1 MSKISFNNKQT
12 DFTLALKKSVEEY
25 FTSRNIKTTG
35 NWKLY
40 TKTAIVLASAFVL
53 YWILLFVQPAAWISL
68 ILCALFGI
76 NLAVIGFNVMHD
88 GAHGSYS
95 QKHWVNEIMAY
106 TLNLMGGSSQ
116 MWKMKHNIIHH
127 TYTNIEGQDD
137 DIDIKPFIR
146 TNEHQKR
153 YWFHRYQH
161 IYFPVLYSL
170 TLLWWVFQ
178 RDFLKYFTGK
188 ISGFKMRKMTFGD
201 HVVFWLTKLSYVF
214 IYLVLPIMMV
224 GVTEAIIGYL
234 VANLVSGVVL
244 ALVFQLAHV
253 VEHAD
258 FPMPDPSTNKM
269 EETWVIH
276 QFTTTAD
283 FSTRSKVM
291 TWFTGG
297 LNFQLEHHLFP
308 KISHIHYPGIHKVIQ
323 DLCRKYEVP
332 IIEYPNLFKAL
343 KSHVLY
349 LRTCGTTA

>member
-1 MSKISFNNKQT
+1 MSKISFSNKQT
-12 DFTLALKKSVEEY
+12 DFTVALKKSVEEY
-25 FTSRNIKTTG
+25 FSAHNLKTTG

-40 TKTAIVLASAFVL
+40 SKTIIVLSTAAL
-53 YWILLFVQPAAWISL
+53 TYWLLLFVQPTAWISL
-68 ILCALFGI
+68 LLCALFGI

-95 QKHWVNEIMAY
+95 QKKWVNEIMAY
-106 TLNLMGGSSQ
+106 TLNLMGGSVQ
-116 MWKMKHNIIHH
+116 MWKMKHNVIHH

-153 YWFHRYQH
+153 YWFHKYQH

-188 ISGFKMRKMTFGD
+188 ILGFKMKKMSFGE
-201 HVVFWLTKLSYVF
+201 HLIFWITKISYVF

-224 GVTEAIIGYL
+224 GVGEALLGYL
-234 VANLVSGVVL
+234 VVNLVSGVVL
-244 ALVFQLAHV
+244 ALVFQMAHV
-253 VEHAD
+253 VEDAG
-258 FPMPDPSTNKM
+258 FPMPDEKTHKM
-269 EETWVIH
+269 EETWVLH
-276 QFTTTAD
+276 QFQTTAD
-283 FSTRSKVM
+283 FSTRSRIM

-308 KISHIHYPGIHKVIQ
+308 KISHIHYPALHKVIK
-323 DLCRKYEVP
+323 DLCKKYDVRM
-332 IIEYPNLFKAL
+332 IEYPNIFKAL
-343 KSHVLY
+343 KSHIMY
-349 LRTCGTTA
+349 LRMVGASA

>member
-1 MSKISFNNKQT
+1 MAKISFNNSPT
-12 DFTLALKKSVEEY
+12 DFTIALKKSVEDY
-25 FTSRNIKTTG
+25 FSNKNIKKTG
-35 NWKLY
+35 NWRLY
-40 TKTAIVLASAFVL
+40 SKTIIVLATAIAT
-53 YWILLFVQPAAWISL
+53 YWVLLFIQPAAWISL

-106 TLNLMGGSSQ
+106 TLNLMGGSSM
-116 MWKMKHNIIHH
+116 MWKMKHNVIHH

-153 YWFHRYQH
+153 YWFHRFQH
-161 IYFPVLYSL
+161 IYFPLLYSL

-188 ISGFKMRKMTFGD
+188 ISGFKIRKMTLVD
-201 HVVFWLTKLSYVF
+201 HVVFWVTKLSYVF
-214 IYLVLPIMMV
+214 IYLILPMMMV
-224 GVTEAIIGYL
+224 GVLPALIGYL
-234 VANLVSGVVL
+234 VASLVCGVVL

-258 FPMPDPSTNKM
+258 FPMPNEQTNKM
-269 EETWVIH
+269 DEVWVIH
-276 QFTTTAD
+276 QFATTAD
-283 FSTRSKVM
+283 FSTRSKIM
-291 TWFTGG
+291 TWLTGG

-308 KISHIHYPGIHKVIQ
+308 KISHVHYPALHKLIK
-323 DLCRKYEVP
+323 DLCKKYG
-332 IIEYPNLFKAL
+332 IDLIEYPNFFKAL
-343 KSHVLY
+343 QSHIMY
-349 LRTCGTTA
+349 LRTIGVQA